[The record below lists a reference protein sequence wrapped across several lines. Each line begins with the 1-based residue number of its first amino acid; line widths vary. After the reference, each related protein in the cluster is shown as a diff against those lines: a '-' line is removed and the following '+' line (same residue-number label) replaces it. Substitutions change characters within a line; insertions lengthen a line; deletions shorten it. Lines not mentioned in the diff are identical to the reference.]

1 MKLLIMPASHWVGL
15 HFIDGG
21 DIVEKRLEE
30 MKSIMAEKDRELE
43 GKQLPPLDPEGEEL
57 ARHKRETFDI
67 IDTPIDPLR

>member
-1 MKLLIMPASHWVGL
+1 MPASHWVGL

-30 MKSIMAEKDRELE
+30 MQSIMTEKDRELN

>member
-1 MKLLIMPASHWVGL
+1 M
-15 HFIDGG
+15 
-21 DIVEKRLEE
+21 EKRLEE
-30 MKSIMAEKDRELE
+30 MQSIMAEKDRELD

>member
-1 MKLLIMPASHWVGL
+1 M
-15 HFIDGG
+15 
-21 DIVEKRLEE
+21 EKRLEE
-30 MKSIMAEKDRELE
+30 MQSIMTEKDRELK

>member
-1 MKLLIMPASHWVGL
+1 MIMPASHWVGL

-21 DIVEKRLEE
+21 EIVEKRLEE
-30 MKSIMAEKDRELE
+30 MQSIMAEKDRELK

-67 IDTPIDPLR
+67 VDTPIDPLR

>member
-1 MKLLIMPASHWVGL
+1 M
-15 HFIDGG
+15 
-21 DIVEKRLEE
+21 EKRLEE

-67 IDTPIDPLR
+67 VDTPIDPLR